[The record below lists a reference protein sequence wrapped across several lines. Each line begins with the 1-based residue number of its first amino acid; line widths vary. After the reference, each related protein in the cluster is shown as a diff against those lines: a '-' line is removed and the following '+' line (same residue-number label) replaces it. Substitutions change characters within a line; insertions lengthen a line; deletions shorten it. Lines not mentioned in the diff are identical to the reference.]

1 MFSLSGIAIPLQA
14 VLLSGRVWP
23 GRAGMAQGLLA
34 FNFFFQC

>member
-34 FNFFFQC
+34 FKFFFQR